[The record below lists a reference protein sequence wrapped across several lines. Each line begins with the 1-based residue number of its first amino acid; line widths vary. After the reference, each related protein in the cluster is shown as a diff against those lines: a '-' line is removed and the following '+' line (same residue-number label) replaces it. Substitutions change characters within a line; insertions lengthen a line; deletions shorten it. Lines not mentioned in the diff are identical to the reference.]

1 MDCAGHRLTPVVTS
15 QTNRMI
21 KIALAAL
28 ALMYTWANAQESDNE
43 GYDDDEV
50 IEEII
55 VFGGE
60 KRGDP
65 VDVDALYEDMLRE
78 RLMLDQEQLRA
89 MVEEDAWRGSD
100 TTIIETP
107 SRMQWGYDP
116 AEEMRMRRD
125 SDLDNLSFVPTK
137 PATLFRVGF

>member
-1 MDCAGHRLTPVVTS
+1 MDCAGHRLTPVVIS
-15 QTNRMI
+15 QTNRML

-28 ALMYTWANAQESDNE
+28 ALVYTWANAQESDNE
-43 GYDDDEV
+43 NNANDEV
-50 IEEII
+50 IEEIVVI
-55 VFGGE
+55 GGQ

-89 MVEEDAWRGSD
+89 MAEEDAWRGSD
-100 TTIIETP
+100 TTIIESP

-116 AEEMRMRRD
+116 AEELSMRRE
-125 SDLDNLSFVPTK
+125 SDLDDLSYIPTK